1 MPPSAF
7 LTPKIFNSYPSL
19 VISLCNTSFLAYLQH
34 FDEILKS
41 GIEPSE
47 NFEEEFAENWDT
59 LMNTVGNILSTS
71 ITDMG
76 QNMEKFKNTINN
88 FYEKSLEWSTMSETD
103 KMNFISDNAELFQ
116 GKNGEAL
123 LEAFEEGNY
132 KSIEEALKNTQGV
145 LDEQRKRLL
154 QDVKQTLKIEEGKE
168 DKNTAFIA
176 ILKEYE
182 EFLENTDDLY
192 KADLEMRLEQEKNQL
207 DEYKEMLEKEK
218 EALVESLEK
227 RKEAYEKYFDDID
240 KNQEDEDYEAESELL
255 VTNIAKLA
263 SSSDADAKAKTME
276 LEQQLQELEKER
288 IQTLK
293 ERAREAI
300 LENMDNE
307 VSEIND
313 KFDKLLENSQALLT
327 AMSSDLQDPTEFLSK
342 IISNKLDDGLTQLQ
356 FEDYFKDLEGTYS
369 STLSGVDWDAIKE
382 EIVSQFFLNVNG
394 QDITLNETDE
404 RAVYDAVKKAL
415 IGIGKR

>member
-1 MPPSAF
+1 
-7 LTPKIFNSYPSL
+7 
-19 VISLCNTSFLAYLQH
+19 
-34 FDEILKS
+34 
-41 GIEPSE
+41 
-47 NFEEEFAENWDT
+47 
-59 LMNTVGNILSTS
+59 
-71 ITDMG
+71 
-76 QNMEKFKNTINN
+76 
-88 FYEKSLEWSTMSETD
+88 MSETD

-116 GKNGEAL
+116 GESGEAL
-123 LEAFEEGNY
+123 LKAFEEGNY

-182 EFLENTDDLY
+182 AFLENTEDLY

-369 STLSGVDWDAIKE
+369 STLNGVD
-382 EIVSQFFLNVNG
+382 
-394 QDITLNETDE
+394 
-404 RAVYDAVKKAL
+404 
-415 IGIGKR
+415 

>member
-1 MPPSAF
+1 
-7 LTPKIFNSYPSL
+7 
-19 VISLCNTSFLAYLQH
+19 
-34 FDEILKS
+34 
-41 GIEPSE
+41 
-47 NFEEEFAENWDT
+47 
-59 LMNTVGNILSTS
+59 
-71 ITDMG
+71 
-76 QNMEKFKNTINN
+76 
-88 FYEKSLEWSTMSETD
+88 MSETD

-116 GKNGEAL
+116 GESGEAL
-123 LEAFEEGNY
+123 LKAFEEGNY
-132 KSIEEALKNTQGV
+132 KSIQEALGDTQGV
-145 LDEQRKRLL
+145 LEEQRKRLL
-154 QDVKQTLKIEEGKE
+154 QDVKQTLKLEEGKE

-176 ILKEYE
+176 ILKGYE
-182 EFLENTDDLY
+182 EFLENTEDLY

-207 DEYKEMLEKEK
+207 AEYKEMLEKEK

-227 RKEAYEKYFDDID
+227 RKEAYEKYFSDVD

-263 SSSDADAKAKTME
+263 SSGDADAKAKTME

-327 AMSSDLQDPTEFLSK
+327 AMNSDLQDPTEFLSK

-356 FEDYFKDLEGTYS
+356 FEDYFKGLESTYS
-369 STLSGVDWDAIKE
+369 STLSGVD
-382 EIVSQFFLNVNG
+382 
-394 QDITLNETDE
+394 
-404 RAVYDAVKKAL
+404 
-415 IGIGKR
+415 